1 MERTTTPRRSNF
13 VQWGVALLA
22 LLAAASLCTSG
33 RADSSGSV
41 PLAGGSREIRGSVV
55 DASGKPAAGQQ
66 VRLLQ
71 PGSMQ
76 VGGPAPHDP
85 SKGPMGDGVVGVPA
99 PEQLQAKGGDKL
111 IDKATTD
118 NQGAFVFSSVP
129 PGEYKLAAGMGKQ
142 MAIIMVKVEADANPA
157 PQKLQLKK

>member
-1 MERTTTPRRSNF
+1 
-13 VQWGVALLA
+13 
-22 LLAAASLCTSG
+22 
-33 RADSSGSV
+33 
-41 PLAGGSREIRGSVV
+41 
-55 DASGKPAAGQQ
+55 
-66 VRLLQ
+66 
-71 PGSMQ
+71 
-76 VGGPAPHDP
+76 
-85 SKGPMGDGVVGVPA
+85 MGDGVVGVPA